1 MNLERTL
8 ASKDRMYEEKD
19 ASTLPVGH
27 DPIGHLPGK
36 TALSG
41 SKLRPSSE
49 SSCKSYG
56 KCKRARRQWADSEE
70 VWEDAALNKSQQPL
84 ISRRQFFPPTGWKA
98 KSCFEAQ
105 GWFLLA
111 IGGWKVCLVD
121 LYPVKIIQDMH
132 MPHIC
137 MARHLQTTYQHAMSF
152 EQL

>member
-1 MNLERTL
+1 MQKLRQVQK
-8 ASKDRMYEEKD
+8 SQKVRK
-19 ASTLPVGH
+19 S
-27 DPIGHLPGK
+27 GK
-36 TALSG
+36 TLLSTNL
-41 SKLRPSSE
+41 SNL
-49 SSCKSYG
+49 
-56 KCKRARRQWADSEE
+56 
-70 VWEDAALNKSQQPL
+70 L
-84 ISRRQFFPPTGWKA
+84 ISRRQFLPPTGWKA

-111 IGGWKVCLVD
+111 IGGWKVWLVD